1 MGNSIR
7 LANSAWA
14 ENTALNEKA
23 CVMYNTTRAKLTML
37 QNQYGNLKIAVGDS
51 LTPVLGGLYDTAN
64 DVMGSVTAF
73 IGKNP
78 ELVRTLAVTTAAVGG
93 VATAVTVY
101 NTAAKAALRIGFAIP
116 AIPSGASG
124 AVIGIAGAIGLVGLA
139 LYNAKEAYEEMIP
152 PVDSLTKKA
161 RALRDTMADGRE
173 AVEDAAASA
182 LASANVA
189 GRYVD
194 ELERLEAAGLDSEDA
209 QRKYH
214 AALELLC
221 QTVPELSQYVDL
233 QTNSIE
239 GGTAALR
246 EHTEAL
252 VNDAKTAAY
261 QETLT
266 EFYAAQSD
274 AIKEQAQNE
283 IKLDMERQKGAELEK
298 KLRLQN
304 EAAAYVQE
312 RLNRARQSGSGDT
325 AKLQSQL
332 DRYRDSIQAV
342 NQELWASRERQK
354 GFEIAIQDGAAASA
368 EAEAQIRYAENTM
381 RSLGLAADNTAVAFE
396 AGSDAPVDFSERI
409 NQALDAASRSQHN

>member
-1 MGNSIR
+1 
-7 LANSAWA
+7 
-14 ENTALNEKA
+14 
-23 CVMYNTTRAKLTML
+23 MYNTTQAKLTML

-78 ELVRTLAVTTAAVGG
+78 EQVRTLAVTAAAVGD
-93 VATAVTVY
+93 VATAVMVY

-116 AIPSGASG
+116 AIPSGAAG
-124 AVIGIAGAIGLVGLA
+124 AVIGIAGAIGLVGSA

-152 PVDSLTKKA
+152 PVDSLTEKA

-173 AVEDAAASA
+173 AVEDAA
-182 LASANVA
+182 ASANVA

-194 ELERLEAAGLDSEDA
+194 ELERLEAAGLDSEDV
-209 QRKYH
+209 QRKYY

-221 QTVPELSQYVDL
+221 QIVPELSQYVDL

-274 AIKEQAQNE
+274 AIKDRRRMRLSWTWSGRRGRSWKKAASPERSRRLCTGTVKPRAA
-283 IKLDMERQKGAELEK
+283 ERQRRYG
-298 KLRLQN
+298 
-304 EAAAYVQE
+304 EAP
-312 RLNRARQSGSGDT
+312 
-325 AKLQSQL
+325 K
-332 DRYRDSIQAV
+332 
-342 NQELWASRERQK
+342 
-354 GFEIAIQDGAAASA
+354 
-368 EAEAQIRYAENTM
+368 
-381 RSLGLAADNTAVAFE
+381 
-396 AGSDAPVDFSERI
+396 PV
-409 NQALDAASRSQHN
+409 